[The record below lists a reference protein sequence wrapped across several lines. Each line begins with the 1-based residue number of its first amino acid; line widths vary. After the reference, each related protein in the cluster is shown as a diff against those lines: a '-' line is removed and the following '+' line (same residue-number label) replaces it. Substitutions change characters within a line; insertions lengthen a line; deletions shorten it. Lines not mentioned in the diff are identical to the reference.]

1 MRTEQ
6 ITAKAL
12 KLINDDRYKLA
23 LLISK
28 RAEQLTNGAEPLV
41 KTEKMKGQF
50 TDIALLEV
58 AEGKISIES
67 FKDIED

>member
-12 KLINDDRYKLA
+12 KALNDDRYKLSLVVA
-23 LLISK
+23 K
-28 RAEQLTNGAEPLV
+28 RAEALANGAEPLV
-41 KTEKMKGQF
+41 NTDTKKMKF

-58 AEGKISIES
+58 AEGKVGLEAIVDG
-67 FKDIED
+67 K

>member
-1 MRTEQ
+1 MRIEK

-12 KLINDDRYKLA
+12 ERMGDDRYKLS
-23 LLISK
+23 LLVSK
-28 RAEQLTNGAEPLV
+28 RAEQLSNGAEPLV
-41 KTEKMKGQF
+41 KVESSDAKF

-67 FKDIED
+67 LSNID